1 MTSLPKSKLLLVED
15 SPVSQRVVT
24 KQLKKLGYEVDLAGN
39 GQEALDLMAQNDY
52 GLVLLDCQMPIL
64 DGYQTIRAIRQQ
76 ASPLREIIVI
86 AMTAANNPEEQA
98 RCLQVGMND
107 YLHKP
112 FSEDELAAKLNYWG
126 QVPTMASQIHSAPER
141 LASCATT
148 TQTSTL
154 LEGLTADVGVDLA
167 RFQQVTRGNVA
178 FQKQVLQLFLQD
190 TQKNLTLAKTAIAK
204 ADFAALEHQAHQI
217 KGASANVGVK
227 AIEVLAEQMEQYAH
241 QQSLEAIA
249 DLITNIE
256 KSLELIRSVALN

>member
-1 MTSLPKSKLLLVED
+1 MTQK
-15 SPVSQRVVT
+15 
-24 KQLKKLGYEVDLAGN
+24 
-39 GQEALDLMAQNDY
+39 
-52 GLVLLDCQMPIL
+52 
-64 DGYQTIRAIRQQ
+64 
-76 ASPLREIIVI
+76 
-86 AMTAANNPEEQA
+86 NN
-98 RCLQVGMND
+98 
-107 YLHKP
+107 LHKP
-112 FSEDELAAKLNYWG
+112 FSEDELAEKLDYWG
-126 QVPTMASQIHSAPER
+126 QAPATASHLHSGSEQ
-141 LASCATT
+141 LASCATA
-148 TQTSTL
+148 TQASTI

-190 TQKNLTLAKTAIAK
+190 TYKNIALAKTAIAK

>member
-1 MTSLPKSKLLLVED
+1 MTSLPQPKLLLVED

-24 KQLKKLGYEVDLAGN
+24 KQLKKLGYEVDLAEN
-39 GQEALDLMAQNDY
+39 GQEALNLLAQNDY

-64 DGYQTIRAIRQQ
+64 DGYETVKAVRQQ
-76 ASPLREIIVI
+76 ASPLREIVVI
-86 AMTAANNPEEQA
+86 AMTATNDPEEQD
-98 RCLQVGMND
+98 RCLKVGMND

-126 QVPTMASQIHSAPER
+126 QIPATVSQVHSASEP
-141 LASCATT
+141 LKTGATT

-167 RFQQVTRGNVA
+167 RFQQVTRGNVE

-190 TQKNLTLAKTAIAK
+190 TQKNVTLAKTAIA
-204 ADFAALEHQAHQI
+204 ATDFIALEHQAHQI

-227 AIEVLAEQMEQYAH
+227 SVKALAEQMEQYAH

-249 DLITNIE
+249 EVITHIE
-256 KSLELIRSVALN
+256 KSLELIRSIVLN